1 MVIDWEECM
10 RGLPETWKKTAMQ
23 VSIPESRIAL
33 IVDMYIRLL
42 EMEKGEGYTQ
52 RQARHAGRAIQPL

>member
-10 RGLPETWKKTAMQ
+10 RCLPETWKKAAMT
-23 VSIPESRIAL
+23 VSVPESRIAL

-42 EMEKGEGYTQ
+42 EMEKQGSTEDCM
-52 RQARHAGRAIQPL
+52 HED